1 MRDIKFLLQRDVCA
15 PGFTLGRLIVEGKLY
30 GYTCEDKDRKLEENP
45 GAKIKG
51 RTAIPR
57 GLYRMTLS
65 FSNRFQKMLP
75 LLEDVPGFTGVRI
88 HGGNTSEDTE
98 GCILLGKVYV
108 PATNP
113 TGIANCAERMSTLI
127 QMLTDAEDA
136 GTECWITV
144 E

>member
-1 MRDIKFLLQRDVCA
+1 MKPLELKLVRLIMGA
-15 PGFTLGRLIVEGKLY
+15 ASTLGKFYIDGKYY
-30 GYTCEDKDRKLEENP
+30 GVTCEDKDRELEA
-45 GAKIKG
+45 GGVKIAKQ
-51 RTAIPR
+51 TAIPR
-57 GLYRMTLS
+57 GRYRVVVT

-88 HGGNTSEDTE
+88 HGGNTHEDTE
-98 GCILLGKVYV
+98 GYILLGKVYV